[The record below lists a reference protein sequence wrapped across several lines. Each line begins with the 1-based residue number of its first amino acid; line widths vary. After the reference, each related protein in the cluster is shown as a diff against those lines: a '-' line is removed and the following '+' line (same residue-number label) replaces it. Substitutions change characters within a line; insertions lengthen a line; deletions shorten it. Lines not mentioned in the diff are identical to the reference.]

1 MLDKSYA
8 IVITTQVYCSCQ
20 EVERN
25 GSFINWL
32 RSLWE
37 EPNCFNKSICM
48 VVLTLHFLLNYTMI
62 KCWQISVSV
71 TYTCLPSLT
80 PSWIRWF
87 MQNLAKIKRLTKVTI
102 MNHWRLYQGGATI
115 VTRTYNEIYSTM
127 ERCEFLFQNKT
138 TALKKK
144 QQEFCMSALIP
155 KYSIVKSSIAWGVF
169 EFWSPSLLFSYK
181 FTGLQ

>member
-25 GSFINWL
+25 GSFINWV

-144 QQEFCMSALIP
+144 TARILHVCFDPQIQYSEKQHCMRCIWILKSKLI
-155 KYSIVKSSIAWGVF
+155 IQ
-169 EFWSPSLLFSYK
+169 L
-181 FTGLQ
+181 